1 VDLVSRDGRQS
12 TFDGINRGEDESMA
26 SEQLGKV
33 IEILKSQPRDPD
45 ASVGR
50 MRGAMEKVAEHVARD
65 VKCEPVSAGGIAAE
79 WIAPPNAA
87 DDRVILYLHGGGY
100 VMGSINTHRAMVAR
114 IARASQAR
122 ALAIDYRLAPE
133 HPFPAAVEDATAAYR
148 WLLAQGCKP
157 GKIVISGDSAGGGLV
172 LATLLALRDAG
183 TALPAGAVPISPWT
197 DMEGTG
203 ESVKTKAA
211 KDPMTEIGGLHRM
224 AKMYVNGQDPKNPLA
239 SPLYGDYRG
248 LPPMLIQAGEA
259 EILMDDATRVAERA
273 KAAGVKVDLEIWDD
287 MMHVW
292 HVFAKI
298 LPEGQQAIDKIGRF
312 VIEHTS

>member
-1 VDLVSRDGRQS
+1 
-12 TFDGINRGEDESMA
+12 MA
-26 SEQLGKV
+26 SEQLAKV
-33 IEILKSQPRDPD
+33 IDILKSQPRDPD

-79 WIAPPNAA
+79 WIVPPNAA
-87 DDRVILYLHGGGY
+87 EDRAILYLHGGGY
-100 VMGSINTHRAMVAR
+100 VMGSINTHRAMIAR

-148 WLLAQGCKP
+148 WLLAQGYKP
-157 GKIVISGDSAGGGLV
+157 GKIVISGDSAGGGLA
-172 LATLLALRDAG
+172 LAALLALRDAG
-183 TALPAGAVPISPWT
+183 APLPAAAVPISPWT

-203 ESVKTKAA
+203 ESVKTKAP

-224 AKMYVNGQDPKNPLA
+224 AKMYLNGQDSKNPLA
-239 SPLYGDYRG
+239 APLYGDYRG

-273 KAAGVKVDLEIWDD
+273 KASGVKVDLEIWDN

-298 LPEGQQAIDKIGRF
+298 LPEGQQAIDKIGRY